1 MTAVELVAAD
11 GVRLDAVAHRP
22 QSGPVGMVI
31 QAHGITAD
39 KDEGG
44 MFIRLAE
51 QLSTAGFTVLRFS
64 YRGHGASGGTP
75 RGVTI
80 AGELLDLQAAVE
92 HAQKEHPGPL
102 SIVAASVGA
111 VSTAL
116 SLPHLEDHLAGLVLW
131 NPVLDLRATFVEP
144 ELPWGLDNFGP
155 TQQTLLRTQ
164 GYLRVD
170 GEFELGRVLFDE
182 FALYEPLPAFTAS
195 SVPTLV
201 IHGDA
206 DTYVSYRMARAA
218 AAAHRNAQLHTV
230 VGYGAR
236 VVGGI
241 RIGPRSYVASG
252 SVVTKDVP
260 PEHIVTGV
268 NQHTPAWAWRGER
281 LRGLIAYWTA
291 MSPP

>member
-1 MTAVELVAAD
+1 MAAVVLVAAD

-22 QSGPVGMVI
+22 QGRPVGTVI

-44 MFIRLAE
+44 MFVRLAE

-64 YRGHGASGGTP
+64 YRGHGASGGSP

-92 HAQKEHPGPL
+92 HAQEEHPEPL
-102 SIVAASVGA
+102 SIVAASFGA

-116 SLPHLEDHLAGLVLW
+116 SLPYLEDRLAGLVLW

-144 ELPWGLDNFGP
+144 ELPWGLDNFSP
-155 TQQTLLRTQ
+155 AQQALLRTQ
-164 GYLRVD
+164 GYLKVD

-182 FALYEPLPAFTAS
+182 FSLYEPLAAFTAS

-206 DTYVSYRMARAA
+206 DTYVSYDIARAA

-230 VGYGAR
+230 VGSDHGFDTRDREDEA
-236 VVGGI
+236 I
-241 RIGPRSYVASG
+241 
-252 SVVTKDVP
+252 SVTVKWLVHLC
-260 PEHIVTGV
+260 EMGK
-268 NQHTPAWAWRGER
+268 
-281 LRGLIAYWTA
+281 
-291 MSPP
+291 